1 MTAADAS
8 VHPDVLA
15 VLEESDRLT
24 ERLLTAIDR
33 MRSLQAE
40 KLSKDQD
47 IAVKVDMSGQL
58 VELWFKPGILDR
70 KDPAVIAKEVT
81 ALAFAAAQDAAAG
94 VDQIFRE
101 SRDAADGPADKS

>member
-1 MTAADAS
+1 MNSANAA

-24 ERLLTAIDR
+24 ERLLTSIER
-33 MRSLQAE
+33 MRTLTAE

-58 VELWFKPGILDR
+58 VDLWFKPGLLDR
-70 KDPAVIAKEVT
+70 KDPAAIAKEVT
-81 ALAFAAAQDAAAG
+81 ALAAAAVKDAAAG
-94 VDQIFRE
+94 VDQIFQE
-101 SRDAADGPADKS
+101 SRAAADGPANKS